1 MSRASRPRISKTRH
15 GYALNLPSDERA
27 ILQELPLQL
36 LAGLEMLE
44 KGDPA
49 ASDGV
54 RRILPVASPR
64 DERKEAAFVASRR
77 AELLAGHIEVLDIVS
92 KTAYESELNHEE
104 LNAWLIA
111 LTDLRLALGVMLGVT
126 EEERELD
133 PDAEDYADWVC
144 YHYLSFLQSEI
155 IDVLADDLP
164 PAIRGAGDDLPD
176 DPWGDPLG
184 GLRWDG
190 TPVPESDE

>member
-1 MSRASRPRISKTRH
+1 MSRAAKPRIAKTRH
-15 GYALNLPSDERA
+15 GYALNLPKDERA
-27 ILQELPLQL
+27 ILQELPRQL

-44 KGDPA
+44 QGDPA
-49 ASDGV
+49 VSDGV

-64 DERKEAAFVASRR
+64 DERKEAAFVSRR
-77 AELLAGHIEVLDIVS
+77 RDELLAGHIEVLDIVS
-92 KTAYESELNHEE
+92 KTAQESELNHEE

-126 EEERELD
+126 EQERELD

-164 PAIRGAGDDLPD
+164 PAIPGAGDDLPD

-190 TPVPESDE
+190 TPVPEPNE